1 MGLTKLPVAVTGGDV
16 NPADSPPLRQI
27 TFTNGRR

>member
-1 MGLTKLPVAVTGGDV
+1 MGLTKLPATVTGGDV